1 VATSILRHLVEE
13 HHMGIG
19 SSIALIAIGAILAF
33 ALDFA
38 VAGVDIQVIG
48 YILMI
53 AGLLGLIFTALI
65 FGRRD
70 SRTVVREEP
79 RRRREVVRERE
90 IDR

>member
-1 VATSILRHLVEE
+1 
-13 HHMGIG
+13 MGIG

-70 SRTVVREEP
+70 SRTVVRDAP
-79 RRRREVVRERE
+79 RRREVVRERE